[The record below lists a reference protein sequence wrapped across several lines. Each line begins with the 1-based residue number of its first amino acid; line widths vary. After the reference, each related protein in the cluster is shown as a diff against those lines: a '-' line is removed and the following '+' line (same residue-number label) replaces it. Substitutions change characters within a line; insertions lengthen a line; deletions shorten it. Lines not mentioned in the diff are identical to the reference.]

1 VAKKTHQAP
10 PAKAAKPREPAD
22 AVAERRGGEAKAGAP
37 ARPAPSE
44 SADVVAEQIGGFG
57 GPTGLYRLVD
67 PEGREV
73 GRVPALPKG
82 LAVRLLEA
90 MLFQRALDQRML
102 NLQRQGRIGFYGTA
116 KGQEGAALGTG
127 AAFEERDWVF
137 PALREGAIALWR
149 GMPLEHYVAQCFGN
163 AMDPTHGRQMPCH
176 YSDGTHR
183 YVSLSSPIATQVSQ
197 AAGAARA
204 AQIRGDDVVVGG
216 YLGDG
221 ATSEA
226 DFHAGMNFA
235 GVWKAPVVFVCQNN
249 QWAIS
254 VPVSKQTASETIA
267 VKALAYGMPGVRVDG
282 NDAIACYVA
291 ARAAVERARAGKGP
305 TFLECLTYRLG
316 GHSSSDDPT
325 RYRDEAEAKVWEA
338 RDPLKRLRAWLV
350 ARGEWDDARE
360 ESFLAD
366 AGKRITDAIAKVEAA
381 PPPALE
387 TLFTDVYADVAP
399 HLRDQADRLARREP
413 V

>member
-1 VAKKTHQAP
+1 VG
-10 PAKAAKPREPAD
+10 PR
-22 AVAERRGGEAKAGAP
+22 
-37 ARPAPSE
+37 
-44 SADVVAEQIGGFG
+44 
-57 GPTGLYRLVD
+57 GLYRLVD
-67 PEGREV
+67 PEGNEV
-73 GRVPALPKG
+73 GAMPPIPDGLPR
-82 LAVRLLEA
+82 RLLEA

-127 AAFEERDWVF
+127 AAFEDRDWVF
-137 PALREGAIALWR
+137 PALREGAVALWR
-149 GMPLEHYVAQCFGN
+149 GMPLEAYVAQCFGN
-163 AMDPTHGRQMPCH
+163 ALDPTHGRQMPCH
-176 YSDGTHR
+176 YSDGPHR

-204 AQIRGDDVVVGG
+204 AHIRGDDVVVAG

-267 VKALAYGMPGVRVDG
+267 VKALAYGMPGLRVDG
-282 NDAIACYVA
+282 NDALACWVA
-291 ARAAVERARAGKGP
+291 AKAAVDRARAGKGP

-325 RYRDEAEAKVWEA
+325 RYRDETEAKTWEA
-338 RDPLKRLRAWLV
+338 RDPLLRLRAWLV
-350 ARGEWDDARE
+350 ARREWDDARE
-360 ESFLAD
+360 ETFLAE

-381 PPPALE
+381 PGPALE
-387 TLFTDVYADVAP
+387 TLFTDVYASVPP
-399 HLRDQADRLARREP
+399 HLAEQRRRLEGKEP

>member
-1 VAKKTHQAP
+1 MAKPFKT
-10 PAKAAKPREPAD
+10 AAKS
-22 AVAERRGGEAKAGAP
+22 
-37 ARPAPSE
+37 RPAGKTPDPYE
-44 SADVVAEQIGGFG
+44 V
-57 GPTGLYRLVD
+57 GPKGLFRFVD
-67 PEGREV
+67 PEGVEV
-73 GRVPALPKG
+73 APVPELPEG

-116 KGQEGAALGTG
+116 KGQEGATLGTG

-149 GMPLEHYVAQCFGN
+149 GMPLANYVAQCFGN
-163 AMDPTHGRQMPCH
+163 SMDPTQGRQMPCH
-176 YSDGTHR
+176 YSDGPRH

-204 AQIRGDDVVVGG
+204 AQIRKDGAVVGG

-226 DFHAGMNFA
+226 DFHAGLNFA

-254 VPVSKQTASETIA
+254 VPVSKQTASETLAIKA
-267 VKALAYGMPGVRVDG
+267 VAYGMPGIRADG
-282 NDAIACYVA
+282 NDVLACYVA
-291 ARAAVERARAGKGP
+291 AKAAVARARAGEGP

-325 RYRDEAEAKVWEA
+325 RYRDESEAKVWEG
-338 RDPLKRLRAWLV
+338 RDPLKRHRAWLV
-350 ARGEWDDARE
+350 ARGEWDDAKE
-360 ESFLAD
+360 EAFLAVS
-366 AGKRITDAIAKVEAA
+366 GKTITDAIAQVEAA
-381 PPPALE
+381 PPPALSTMFE
-387 TLFTDVYADVAP
+387 GVYAQVPP
-399 HLRDQADRLARREP
+399 HLLDQQARLERKEP

>member
-1 VAKKTHQAP
+1 M
-10 PAKAAKPREPAD
+10 AKASKSAGAKPARATPD
-22 AVAERRGGEAKAGAP
+22 PYEA
-37 ARPAPSE
+37 
-44 SADVVAEQIGGFG
+44 
-57 GPTGLYRLVD
+57 GPLGLFQLVD
-67 PEGREV
+67 AEGRETA
-73 GRVPALPKG
+73 RMPDLPDG
-82 LAVRLLEA
+82 LAVRFLEA

-127 AAFEERDWVF
+127 AAFEKDDWVF

-149 GMPLEHYVAQCFGN
+149 GYDLRSYVAQCFGN
-163 AMDPTHGRQMPCH
+163 AVDAVKGRQMPCH
-176 YSDGTHR
+176 YTDVAHR
-183 YVSLSSPIATQVSQ
+183 FVSLSSPIATQVSQ

-204 AQIRGDDVVVGG
+204 AQVRGHRVVVGG

-226 DFHAGMNFA
+226 DFHAGLNFA

-254 VPVSKQTASETIA
+254 VPVAKQTASKTLA
-267 VKALAYGMPGVRVDG
+267 AKAAAYGMPGLRVDG
-282 NDAIACYVA
+282 NDVLACYVA
-291 ARAAVERARAGKGP
+291 AKAAVDRARRGEGP
-305 TFLECLTYRLG
+305 TFVECLTYRLG

-325 RYRDEAEAKVWEA
+325 KYRDEREAATWEK
-338 RDPLKRLRAWLV
+338 RDPLLRHKAWLT

-360 ESFLAD
+360 EAWLAE
-366 AGKRITDAIAKVEAA
+366 AGKRITDAIAAVESA
-381 PPPALE
+381 PLPP
-387 TLFTDVYADVAP
+387 TDSLFDDVYAEVPP
-399 HLRDQADRLARREP
+399 HLADQRDRLARGEP